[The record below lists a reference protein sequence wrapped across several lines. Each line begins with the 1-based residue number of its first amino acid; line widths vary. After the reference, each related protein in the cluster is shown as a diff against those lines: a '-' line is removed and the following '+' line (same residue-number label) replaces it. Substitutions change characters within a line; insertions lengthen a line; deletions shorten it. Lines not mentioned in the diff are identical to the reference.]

1 MTARQTVRH
10 LDDGSVLAQWGPMR
24 LQISAFLGRMPQ
36 QDMSHQAAAEAFKF
50 LVQVAR
56 QKDRLKKP
64 WGEVALEELAP
75 LPRQMV
81 ESVRAVGIP
90 TLTPMAAVAG
100 TIADGV
106 ADFLLDRGMTKVLVN
121 NGGDIAVRLAPGRIA
136 RVGIRERVTTMDYSR
151 VLVLKALHDPE
162 TFGVATSGL
171 GGRSLTRGIVDSAT
185 VVSGTASLA
194 DAAATAV
201 ANQSYVKCAGVTQ
214 KRARELDPETDI
226 PDIPVTLQARDSG
239 SRNPQKGH
247 PSGPGP
253 GGWPCGKKHHS
264 GRSGIRGRGIGYDI
278 LFQNP
283 SSVTR
288 PSTVSAGP

>member
-1 MTARQTVRH
+1 
-10 LDDGSVLAQWGPMR
+10 
-24 LQISAFLGRMPQ
+24 MPQ

-171 GGRSLTRGIVDSAT
+171 GGRSLTCGIVDSAT
-185 VVSGTASLA
+185 VVSRTASLA

-201 ANQSYVKCAGVTQ
+201 ANRSYVKCAGVTQ

-226 PDIPVTLQARDSG
+226 PDIPVTLYAKDLDYETRRKAI
-239 SRNPQKGH
+239 SRSLILSRTLLK
-247 PSGPGP
+247 
-253 GGWPCGKKHHS
+253 
-264 GRSGIRGRGIGYDI
+264 RGVI
-278 LFQNP
+278 LGAF
-283 SSVTR
+283 
-288 PSTVSAGP
+288 VSAGGDVGMTSFFKARLQ